1 MRIFQS
7 ISVGRRQSGFSL
19 VELMIAMVLGLL
31 VVGAIIQLF
40 MGSRATQ
47 MSNDAL
53 ARVQE
58 NARFS
63 LELLKGEFRDLG
75 THGFCGGD
83 LIITSHLNSCG
94 SNPVGALFNADQ
106 PIVGWE
112 YQNSGRGDTVTLD
125 AESDLVPATGANNWT
140 KSGTGSTVNLPAF
153 LDGEV
158 VAGSDVVALRRLV
171 PVPGVWANGI
181 QAVGSDLSLNAS
193 HGLASGTL
201 TMVTNCATGADL
213 FQNSAT
219 GSTLAAATGACS
231 SSSGPGNRSMNWSTS
246 YDETMQ
252 VFRVD
257 THVYFVGYDTNRE
270 EPGLYRARVTEGIS
284 NIQIEELVEGVETMQ
299 VLYGYS
305 LPANQGGDGQ
315 SVDFWLAAD
324 EVPDWDFV
332 IGARLNL
339 LLRSAEGMA
348 GGAVQRSFDLG
359 NTTFTHPED
368 QRLRQPFYTTI
379 SLRNRQLVM

>member
-1 MRIFQS
+1 MRIFHS
-7 ISVGRRQSGFSL
+7 TRASRRQSGFSL
-19 VELMIAMVLGLL
+19 IELMIAMVLGLL

-47 MSNDAL
+47 MSNEAL

-83 LIITSHLNSCG
+83 LIITNHLNSCG
-94 SNPVGALFNADQ
+94 STPAGALFNADQ

-112 YQNSGRGDTVTLD
+112 YTGSGRGDTLKLD
-125 AESDLVPATGANNWT
+125 AESDLVPAAGASNWT
-140 KSGTGSTVNLPAF
+140 KAGISSDLNLPDF
-153 LDGEV
+153 IDGEV
-158 VAGSDVVALRRLV
+158 VSGSDVVALRRLA
-171 PVPGVWANGI
+171 PVSGVWANGT
-181 QAVGSDLSLNAS
+181 QAVDADLSLNTS
-193 HGLASGTL
+193 HGLESGTL

-213 FQNSAT
+213 FQTSAT
-219 GSTLAAATGACS
+219 GSSLAAATGSCS
-231 SSSGPGNRSMNWSTS
+231 SGSGPGNQNMNWSTS

-257 THVYFVGYDTNRE
+257 THVYFVGYDTARG
-270 EPGLYRARVTEGIS
+270 EPGLYRARLTEGIGS
-284 NIQIEELVEGVETMQ
+284 VVIEELVEGVETMQ

-305 LPANQGGDGQ
+305 KPADEGGDGQ
-315 SVDFWLAAD
+315 SVDFWLTAD

-348 GGAVQRSFDLG
+348 GEAVQRDFDLG

-368 QRLRQPFYTTI
+368 RRLRQPFYTTI